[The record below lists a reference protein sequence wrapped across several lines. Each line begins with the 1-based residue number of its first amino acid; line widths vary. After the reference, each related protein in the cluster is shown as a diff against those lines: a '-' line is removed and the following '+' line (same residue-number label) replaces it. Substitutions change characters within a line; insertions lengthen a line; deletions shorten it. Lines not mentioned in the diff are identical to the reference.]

1 MISTRRQFL
10 QAGALGLAGL
20 ALELSIDGRLRRA
33 GEAFAAAADPNF
45 HPFAWLSIEP
55 SGRTVLTIGRVEMGQ
70 GVRTSLAMILAEELD
85 ANWAR
90 VEVINAEPGPDF
102 PHMRTSG
109 SWSVGGACAPLRLMG
124 ARARAMLIGAAAKRW
139 GVDPATCTTV
149 AGRVRHASS
158 GREAGYG
165 ALAAAAAAS
174 EIPASAP
181 LKDVASFTTIGRATR
196 RVDARAIVTGAAR
209 YGIDARLP
217 GMRFAALER
226 CPVRGGTPRSVDD
239 ARARAVPGVID
250 VVRAGDAIAVVA
262 NSTWA
267 AFAGRR
273 ALSVEWDEGA
283 GRSFD
288 SRAYRAELAER
299 SKSGGVA
306 GPARGDVDAA
316 WAGAA
321 RRLDALY
328 EYPFYI
334 HAPLEPMNALAD
346 VRSDRCELWTGTQAP
361 NQMQEAV
368 AKLLGMAPAAVT
380 IHVPLLGGGFGRRL
394 GLDYGL
400 EAAQVSKAMRAPVQV
415 VWSREDDMRHGFF
428 QPAAAHR
435 MSAALDSTGRIA
447 AWSHREA
454 SSPLNFSGPADL
466 HDPDIAANHMWGGV
480 DNPYVYPAMRAAFVA
495 HEAPIL
501 LGPWRAV
508 FAPSNVMARE
518 CFMDEIA
525 HATGQDPVAMR
536 LAHLEAADDADQDQ
550 RTRRARLAK
559 VIRLAAEKAGWART
573 LPPGEGLGIAA
584 HLYDGE
590 TTLAQI
596 AHVRVKDRA
605 VQVLRLVC
613 AIDCGLVV
621 NPLGLAAQIESG
633 VIWGLSQTLC
643 AEATFRAGRLEQ
655 SGFSDYPMLRLAQ
668 TPEIVTH
675 FVPGGAQPLGA
686 GEQPVAPVAAAVLNA
701 TFAATG
707 RRVRHVPV
715 TAADLS

>member
-1 MISTRRQFL
+1 VISTRRQFL

-20 ALELSIDGRLRRA
+20 ALEISIDGRLRRA
-33 GEAFAAAADPNF
+33 GEAFAAAAEPNF

-85 ANWAR
+85 ADWAR

-139 GVDPATCTTV
+139 SVDPATCTTA
-149 AGRVRHASS
+149 AGRVRHAAS

-165 ALAAAAAAS
+165 ALAAAAAA
-174 EIPASAP
+174 IAVPASAP
-181 LKDVASFTTIGRATR
+181 LKDAASFTTIGRATR

-209 YGIDARLP
+209 FGIDARLP
-217 GMRFAALER
+217 GMRFAALDR

-239 ARARAVPGVID
+239 AMARAVPGVLD

-267 AFAGRR
+267 AFEGRR
-273 ALSVEWDEGA
+273 ALSVAWDEGA

-435 MSAALDSTGRIA
+435 MSAALDATGRIA

-536 LAHLEAADDADQDQ
+536 LAYLEAADDADQDQ

-559 VIRLAAEKAGWART
+559 VIRLAGEKAGWSRA

-596 AHVRVKDRA
+596 AHVRVKDGA

-621 NPLGLAAQIESG
+621 NPLGLSAQIESG

-655 SGFSDYPMLRLAQ
+655 SGFADYPMLRLAQ
-668 TPEIVTH
+668 APAIETH

-707 RRVRHVPV
+707 RRVRHVPI

>member
-1 MISTRRQFL
+1 
-10 QAGALGLAGL
+10 
-20 ALELSIDGRLRRA
+20 
-33 GEAFAAAADPNF
+33 
-45 HPFAWLSIEP
+45 
-55 SGRTVLTIGRVEMGQ
+55 
-70 GVRTSLAMILAEELD
+70 
-85 ANWAR
+85 
-90 VEVINAEPGPDF
+90 
-102 PHMRTSG
+102 
-109 SWSVGGACAPLRLMG
+109 
-124 ARARAMLIGAAAKRW
+124 
-139 GVDPATCTTV
+139 
-149 AGRVRHASS
+149 
-158 GREAGYG
+158 
-165 ALAAAAAAS
+165 
-174 EIPASAP
+174 
-181 LKDVASFTTIGRATR
+181 
-196 RVDARAIVTGAAR
+196 
-209 YGIDARLP
+209 
-217 GMRFAALER
+217 
-226 CPVRGGTPRSVDD
+226 VRGGTPRSVDD